1 MDKQSPIL
9 FDCILQDNLTIYL
22 KLGFSGTSSQIAS
35 TVHKLDGVHFIIR
48 LKNVPIP
55 FIWIKDQVIFY

>member
-55 FIWIKDQVIFY
+55 FI